1 MWCSLSTRFLY
12 HRVTD
17 LQAENFQSTSIYNS
31 FLKTKCI
38 VNHYPWKVIHADE
51 YNIQLFEV
59 WLILSNW
66 IGRKY
71 SNIMRFLT
79 RYLVFICMLWSLR
92 KLLMDFLFFI
102 CLHDYILFT
111 SFLKQW
117 IGKNHRYSLSI
128 SHSS

>member
-1 MWCSLSTRFLY
+1 MNCELCMGGTVAKSVNSIFY
-12 HRVTD
+12 CRVTD
-17 LQAENFQSTSIYNS
+17 LQAENFQSIYNS

-59 WLILSNW
+59 WLISSNW

-79 RYLVFICMLWSLR
+79 RYFGFYLHVMVIEKIAHGLLVFH
-92 KLLMDFLFFI
+92 LFTWLYI
-102 CLHDYILFT
+102 IYILSKT
-111 SFLKQW
+111 MDKEKS
-117 IGKNHRYSLSI
+117 
-128 SHSS
+128 